1 MNTRYFCAM
10 CNTKPDQI
18 SHHKSHLQTQKHRE
32 KREAYARELGYF
44 SVYKTI
50 HPNNWLQHDEIKEI
64 IRCEFGIELTL
75 ENRHDILIQ
84 KMDIIDKYCKWEP
97 NKVFCDIV
105 NGKPTHEF
113 VEPSEIYKKELG
125 LHHYDDKSAYL
136 EWCIERIVQSKET
149 IKATHKTSNPDAR
162 DTRRAENM
170 QRMQLSRCTNVDYK
184 VLQDIRMN
192 KLDIQYVKH
201 PSSFVQNWAT
211 CVDKPNFLNDTIV
224 RYACILLNAFSM
236 PKHYIWS
243 PGADDTIDEYLY
255 FYKEVEIQTKTH
267 MFEVAGY
274 EKMSVV
280 NKKVWVKTSSLNED
294 EDGFHPEFIYV
305 EDEVIKQK
313 FRDYLIQ
320 FFTERKERFLWHM
333 NREYVQD
340 ITPKDEED
348 HNYLRNCKKKLEMC
362 KAYVKSDFP
371 EVEKDFEIVS
381 KLLIDSEIFRNVMKL
396 CEFFFEYKY
405 EIISQYF
412 CGCDF
417 DENEEAGEENFN
429 IKGLIKEG
437 DVFSP
442 NF

>member
-1 MNTRYFCAM
+1 MNTRYFCAI

-44 SVYKTI
+44 SAFKTI
-50 HPNNWLQHDEIKEI
+50 SPNTWLENEEVKEI
-64 IRCEFGIELTL
+64 ILRDCGKELTN
-75 ENRHDILIQ
+75 ENKSEIMVEQLYKVMDKFIEYKPDTIFCRVIDGRPSNVFVDHSIL
-84 KMDIIDKYCKWEP
+84 YEEETG
-97 NKVFCDIV
+97 NKVND
-105 NGKPTHEF
+105 NRE
-113 VEPSEIYKKELG
+113 
-125 LHHYDDKSAYL
+125 AYNK
-136 EWCIERIVQSKET
+136 WCIERIVHSKET
-149 IKATHKTSNPDAR
+149 IKAIHKTSNPDA
-162 DTRRAENM
+162 RRAENM

-184 VLQDIRMN
+184 VLQNIRMN
-192 KLDIQYVKH
+192 KLDIQYVKS
-201 PSSFVQNWAT
+201 PDSFVQNWAT
-211 CVDKPNFLNDTIV
+211 CVDKPSFLNDTIV

-236 PKHYIWS
+236 PDHYS
-243 PGADDTIDEYLY
+243 CSQDDIIDEYIY
-255 FYKEVEIQTKTH
+255 FYKEVEIQTKIH

-274 EKMSVV
+274 EKISVV

-313 FRDYLIQ
+313 FRDYLIR

-348 HNYLRNCKKKLEMC
+348 HMYIRNCKKKLEMC
-362 KAYVKSDFP
+362 KAYVKAEFP
-371 EVEKDFEIVS
+371 EVEKDVENVNR
-381 KLLIDSEIFRNVMKL
+381 LLLDSEIFRNVMKL
-396 CEFFFEYKY
+396 CEFFFEYKK
-405 EIISQYF
+405 EILDQYF

-417 DENEEAGEENFN
+417 DDNGEDGEDEFT
-429 IKGLIKEG
+429 IKGIIKEG